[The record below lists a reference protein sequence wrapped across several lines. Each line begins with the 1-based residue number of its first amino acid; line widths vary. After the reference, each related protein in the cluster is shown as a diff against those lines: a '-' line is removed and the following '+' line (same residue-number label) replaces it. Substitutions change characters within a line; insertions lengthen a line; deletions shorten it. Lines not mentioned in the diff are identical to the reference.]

1 MKARESKSIVIDS
14 IGGDTIVINIET
26 GSYYALTP
34 AGAKCWKL
42 ATSANVEDCETNH
55 LLALVAEGLLEIPTP
70 LPGNPASPETVF
82 DKYDDINSLLI
93 ADPIHEVDEQGWPKL
108 R

>member
-1 MKARESKSIVIDS
+1 MKAQISKSIVSDS

-26 GSYYALTP
+26 GTYYALTP
-34 AGAKCWKL
+34 EGAICWEL
-42 ATSANVEDCETNH
+42 ATASSIEACATEH
-55 LLALVAEGLLEIPTP
+55 LLALVSEGLLEISTT
-70 LPGNPASPETVF
+70 LPGTPAAPETVF
-82 DKYDDINSLLI
+82 EKYDDMNALLV

>member
-1 MKARESKSIVIDS
+1 MKAQLSKSIVSDS
-14 IGGDTIVINIET
+14 IGGDTIVINIDT

-34 AGAKCWKL
+34 AGTKCWEL
-42 ATSANVEDCETNH
+42 ATTSSVENCASDH
-55 LLALVAEGLLEIPTP
+55 LLAFVAEGLLEIEKT
-70 LPGNPASPETVF
+70 LPGTPAAPEIVF
-82 DKYDDINSLLI
+82 EKYDDMNALLV